1 MQLSS
6 QPTNDLTPAEQK
18 RGIMTVMIV
27 WFLMHAGFFLI
38 IPLLSV
44 HFVDDLGWA
53 AAFVG
58 VVLAVRQF
66 TQQGLT
72 VFGGALAD
80 RVGPKPLILLGVL
93 IRAFSFVIMG
103 FATVPWLL
111 LLSAFL
117 AAVGGALFDAP
128 QRATLAAVAPPE
140 QLTTLYGRLGIL
152 QNVARGIGPL
162 VGALLLRYE
171 FQTVGL
177 GAAAFFGIAFLTTW
191 FLLPPVRVST
201 GSETVLGGLG
211 LAVRDRP
218 FVIFT
223 VLMMGFW
230 FMWVQLSIAMPLRVT
245 GLTGD
250 ESSVGVLFAVAS
262 VLAIVLQ
269 VPALRVTGKFLTP
282 NSTIVTGMVTMALG
296 LFLIGFVTTM
306 WQFYGAIFFF
316 SLGTVLVMPN
326 AQTVIAEMANPRARG
341 AFFGLSSLALAVGG
355 GIGHIMGGS
364 LVDLAS
370 ARDLTALPW
379 LLFAAVGLLAAFGL
393 AAFTAL
399 RQRRAGHRLAASF
412 VSGD

>member
-1 MQLSS
+1 MQLNS
-6 QPTNDLTPAEQK
+6 QPTNDLTAAEQK

-44 HFVDDLGWA
+44 HFVDNLGWA
-53 AAFVG
+53 AAFIG

-93 IRAFSFVIMG
+93 IRALSFVIMG

-117 AAVGGALFDAP
+117 AAIGGALFDAP
-128 QRATLAAVAPPE
+128 QKATLAAVAPPE
-140 QLTTLYGRLGIL
+140 QLTMLYGRLGIL

-177 GAAAFFGIAFLTTW
+177 GAAAFFGVAFLTTW

-218 FVIFT
+218 FVLFT
-223 VLMMGFW
+223 ILMMGFW

-250 ESSVGVLFAVAS
+250 ESSVGILFAVAA
-262 VLAIVLQ
+262 VLSIVLQ
-269 VPALRVTGKFLTP
+269 VPALKAANKFMGP
-282 NSTIVTGMVTMALG
+282 NSTIVTGMVIMAAG
-296 LFLIGFVTTM
+296 LFLVGFVDNM

-326 AQTVIAEMANPRARG
+326 AQTVIADMADPRARG

-355 GIGHIMGGS
+355 GIGHVTGGS
-364 LVDLAS
+364 LVDLAM
-370 ARDLTALPW
+370 ALDMPALPW
-379 LLFAAVGLLAAFGL
+379 LLFAAVGLLAALGL
-393 AAFTAL
+393 AAFTTV
-399 RQRRAGHRLAASF
+399 RQRRLSQLLAAP
-412 VSGD
+412 VASGD